1 MGTTTANMG
10 LKKPTLGGDEG
21 TWDDQNNETIDLVD
35 AHDHTTGRGVAVPTA
50 GIGIDADL
58 TMAGYSLTN
67 LRAAV
72 FTVQTSF
79 ATARSLWVRSSDNAL
94 VWRSASGTDYKLAD
108 NSGLN
113 LSATGGITGDYA
125 AAGAALYYD
134 DTAEAYRF
142 LETAP
147 TPNDWSYIK
156 AGGVDVYEHD
166 ASISNFVGLRSPAGL
181 AASYNLS
188 FPAALPGSTSILSVS
203 SAGAITASNT
213 IANAVTLSSTL
224 GVTGLIT
231 ATAGVTAA
239 ANQHVTVSGTGRF
252 KHGEMEYL
260 TNGLAGHPTTNA
272 GSLQWERGS
281 GYMVA
286 VGGAA
291 GLLEVPVPLS
301 AGVRIKSLTVAR
313 YGDASANVTITALV
327 YTAGAAS
334 TSIGSTTVAAPA
346 ASWADTTIDLTDTT
360 LATGECLTLTFNA
373 SAANIRI
380 GNIRL
385 TYDRP

>member
-10 LKKPTLGGDEG
+10 LSKPTLGGDAG
-21 TWDDQNNETIDLVD
+21 TWDDQNNATIDRVD
-35 AHDHTTGRGVAVPTA
+35 IHNHTTGLGVQVPSA

-125 AAGAALYYD
+125 AAGAALFYD

-213 IANAVTLSSTL
+213 IANAVTLSALLTL
-224 GVTGLIT
+224 SAG
-231 ATAGVTAA
+231 ATAS

-252 KHGEMEYL
+252 KHGDRVL
-260 TNGLAGHPTTNA
+260 TQSGYSGHYAGTTWTNA
-272 GSLQWERGS
+272 NAGGLESSGVDPCDWCPQLNSGERVKS
-281 GYMVA
+281 VTF
-286 VGGAA
+286 
-291 GLLEVPVPLS
+291 S
-301 AGVRIKSLTVAR
+301 ALGNGTT
-313 YGDASANVTITALV
+313 DATIAISKI
-327 YTAGAAS
+327 AS
-334 TSIGSTTVAAPA
+334 NGTMTSIGSTSDNNRAAAWGDVTV
-346 ASWADTTIDLTDTT
+346 DLTDTT
-360 LATGECLTLTFNA
+360 LGDGDAIVLTVTPNA
-373 SAANIRI
+373 AGYRV
-380 GNIRL
+380 GNIRW
-385 TYDRP
+385 TYDHP